1 MTLWREN
8 SCRSEPYWEVSRS
21 NWFLQ
26 LNVSGEAADPRSII
40 SPPLL
45 RWNTS
50 QGCRRQEERLMT
62 EERHVFPEVDSERE
76 RERERERENL
86 GRLKSFLMYAFG

>member
-1 MTLWREN
+1 MLLREN
-8 SCRSEPYWEVSRS
+8 SCRSGPYWEMSRS

-62 EERHVFPEVDSERE
+62 EGGRETCIPRGRFRERE
-76 RERERERENL
+76 RERERERI
-86 GRLKSFLMYAFG
+86 GVDSRPF